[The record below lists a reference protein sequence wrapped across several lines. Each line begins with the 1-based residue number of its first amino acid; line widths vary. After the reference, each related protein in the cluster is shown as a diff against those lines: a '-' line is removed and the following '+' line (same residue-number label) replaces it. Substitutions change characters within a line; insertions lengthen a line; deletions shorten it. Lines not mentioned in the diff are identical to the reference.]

1 MSMASL
7 FQASPRERCVLEGL
21 SNKKTASLTPV
32 VSAHSPSDSR
42 DGPTLYMA
50 SWAQQETLLFL
61 KPLSPHLYPI
71 CPDA

>member
-1 MSMASL
+1 MASL
-7 FQASPRERCVLEGL
+7 FQASPRERCGPEGL
-21 SNKKTASLTPV
+21 SNKKSAALTPV
-32 VSAHSPSDSR
+32 VSAQSPSDSQ

-50 SWAQQETLLFL
+50 SWAQHETLLFL